1 MDILPFH
8 QHKVKTCMAMQKIV
22 WMIFFLFNK
31 FFFFKKL
38 VSNEMFVITRHLLVL
53 NGHGSHFTLQIMKHA
68 QEFRLD
74 MITLPSHTSHA
85 LQTLNVFCF
94 KPFKISFR
102 KVRDVTMYKNNH
114 MELNNITLVG
124 CVN

>member
-1 MDILPFH
+1 MHGNAKDSSDD
-8 QHKVKTCMAMQKIV
+8 
-22 WMIFFLFNK
+22 FFLVQK
-31 FFFFKKL
+31 FFVFKKL
-38 VSNEMFVITRHLLVL
+38 VSNEMSLINRHLLVL
-53 NGHGSHFTLQIMKHA
+53 NGHGSHFTLQIMKYA

-102 KVRDVTMYKNNH
+102 KVRNVTMYRNNH
-114 MELNNITLVG
+114 MELNNVTSVG
-124 CVN
+124 CVNYVLM